1 MRDDIRD
8 YLADLLERA
17 RGVLGDDLTSA
28 YAAGSVALGGYQP
41 GRSDVDVAL
50 LVAGPVP
57 AAARRALVDRLRHEA
72 LPCPARGLELVVYRR
87 DVAASGTPEPG
98 FEVELN
104 TGAAM
109 AFRATFDPADRPAA
123 DGRFWYAL
131 DRSILRQSGLALLGA
146 PAADVFADPSPA
158 ALRTLLVDA
167 LRWWLARP
175 TPPGDGPATGAED
188 AVLGACRALVRH
200 PRRGLAGQGR
210 RRPAGGRHRP
220 GHRVDPGVDRRPP
233 RRPAPERPGRP
244 RVPAPRPVLPHRRR
258 RRPAIMSRAAVRIGA
273 ANLMIAARPTGADRG
288 RD

>member
-1 MRDDIRD
+1 MRDDVRD
-8 YLADLLERA
+8 YLTDLVERA
-17 RGVLGDDLTSA
+17 RGVLGDDLTGG
-28 YAAGSVALGGYQP
+28 YAAGSVGLGAYHP

-57 AAARRALVDRLRHEA
+57 AAAKRALVDRLRHEA

-158 ALRTLLVDA
+158 ALRALLVDA

-175 TPPGDGPATGAED
+175 TPPGDGPAPGAED

-200 PRRGLAGQGR
+200 RDGVWLGKVDAGLRVAATDPDAALIRASIAARRGAPP
-210 RRPAGGRHRP
+210 PAGPAARAFQR
-220 GHRVDPGVDRRPP
+220 RVLSCLTAGGDPPD
-233 RRPAPERPGRP
+233 RPGRTGDGI
-244 RVPAPRPVLPHRRR
+244 RVG
-258 RRPAIMSRAAVRIGA
+258 SG
-273 ANLMIAARPTGADRG
+273 GW
-288 RD
+288 